1 MNNYTTPTTPL
12 SMDYQSPDGR
22 KPITLVAGLQLALCL
37 IPILI
42 QGSLL
47 HPKFARWRI
56 LRWLR
61 LALTPLNVYL
71 GLKAPLEYVFTPLS
85 GCGGYNFCLCIWG
98 TQLALKAIQLGL
110 VGGFM
115 EGRCWTREEAALT
128 ASEKAYTI
136 HAEPKQ
142 DYSWKEVA
150 QWTLKHTL
158 SPRGVQYGW
167 GLKSELNHRTFGE
180 VLKRWYKVHLLS
192 LISTGYCVAC
202 RDYGSP
208 TNVLVAL
215 GFPRTRAT
223 TILAEGLAS
232 LGLPAFLLAW
242 FDIGYT
248 GITLNAYLVSWLHRE
263 KGLPIPEW
271 IMEWF
276 DTRLYTPIFQS
287 PHTVKSLNELWSKGW
302 HQFLRA
308 DLVFFGARPV
318 ISLAKKAGLSKNAQK
333 LCSLFA
339 VFIMSGVLHEI
350 YILSAISTKISLWK
364 YLSANPFPGTMFFFV
379 IQPIGILVEPY
390 IIPLIPK
397 IIGGGS
403 VWVWAFSTVMITP
416 YRKALMGPYGAI
428 DQALPPISQWPIYS
442 FLIPGTLYRTP
453 FLL

>member
-110 VGGFM
+110 AGGFM

-180 VLKRWYKVHLLS
+180 VLKRCRLRLS
-192 LISTGYCVAC
+192 NEG
-202 RDYGSP
+202 DDD
-208 TNVLVAL
+208 
-215 GFPRTRAT
+215 
-223 TILAEGLAS
+223 LAEGLAS

-271 IMEWF
+271 VMEWF

-287 PHTVKSLNELWSKGW
+287 PHTVKSLNELWSKDGTN
-302 HQFLRA
+302 
-308 DLVFFGARPV
+308 
-318 ISLAKKAGLSKNAQK
+318 S
-333 LCSLFA
+333 
-339 VFIMSGVLHEI
+339 SG
-350 YILSAISTKISLWK
+350 
-364 YLSANPFPGTMFFFV
+364 
-379 IQPIGILVEPY
+379 
-390 IIPLIPK
+390 
-397 IIGGGS
+397 
-403 VWVWAFSTVMITP
+403 
-416 YRKALMGPYGAI
+416 
-428 DQALPPISQWPIYS
+428 PISSSLVQDQ
-442 FLIPGTLYRTP
+442 
-453 FLL
+453 